1 MVEYLFSFYYIY
13 IYISLIIV
21 LYILYDRKNEVRILW
36 WVMFPLLVF
45 HDGFRWETG
54 NDWTSYLEYFENC
67 YVWQT
72 RLEVGYQL
80 LNKLVFFVFG
90 NSYTVFLIIWAL
102 IYYYL
107 ICDSFTKYSSFPI
120 LSLFLLYCGFLGF
133 LGTNRNLL
141 AFAICLYS
149 IRYFYR
155 HQYCKY
161 LICVLVA
168 CLFHNSAL
176 VFMFLIFMNRKY
188 SLLLYIVVAIISF
201 GISYI
206 GLVDMIFS
214 NLLGSVSDN
223 YIYNQMEVYSNA
235 QSMSDYTFSYLMILL
250 PVLRKVVVLLVSYV
264 RKDVILLDNKYFYLW
279 FNMYF
284 ASLVITLLFYGSSMQ
299 IFVSRL
305 GLYFLVAEFILI
317 AEFVYSFKKT
327 NYVWLLSL
335 IAVLYGSILVTK
347 SLNESSERFS
357 NSLFI
362 PYKGVFINNE
372 YKRTMW

>member
-1 MVEYLFSFYYIY
+1 
-13 IYISLIIV
+13 
-21 LYILYDRKNEVRILW
+21 
-36 WVMFPLLVF
+36 
-45 HDGFRWETG
+45 
-54 NDWTSYLEYFENC
+54 
-67 YVWQT
+67 
-72 RLEVGYQL
+72 
-80 LNKLVFFVFG
+80 
-90 NSYTVFLIIWAL
+90 
-102 IYYYL
+102 
-107 ICDSFTKYSSFPI
+107 
-120 LSLFLLYCGFLGF
+120 
-133 LGTNRNLL
+133 
-141 AFAICLYS
+141 
-149 IRYFYR
+149 
-155 HQYCKY
+155 
-161 LICVLVA
+161 
-168 CLFHNSAL
+168 
-176 VFMFLIFMNRKY
+176 MFLIFMNRKY